1 MRFWGGQKT
10 ENGSLNREEDM
21 PGKNI
26 TNTTRNNETYDGY
39 LAEPAGDGKAPGLLL
54 ITAIFGIDDE
64 MKELSDAWAADGFV
78 VSVPDIF
85 WRVMP
90 GPTADMEK
98 AFARYEAFDFD
109 QGVKDIEDLIGD
121 LRAHPRCNGKVAV
134 LGFCFGGR
142 YAHIATSRLG
152 ADAAGAFHGTM
163 IGAHLDEVDKVNVP
177 VSYHFGAEDPVVP
190 MDEVDAI
197 KAAFA
202 GRAGAEIGVYD
213 GAGHN
218 FSMPYKEG
226 YVPAAAAAS
235 RAAVLTCFNTLK

>member
-1 MRFWGGQKT
+1 MP
-10 ENGSLNREEDM
+10 SRE
-21 PGKNI
+21 I
-26 TNTTRNNETYDGY
+26 IYTTRDKETFTGY
-39 LAEPAGDGKAPGLLL
+39 LSEPEGDDKAPGILL

-64 MKELSDAWAADGFV
+64 MKELADAWAADGFV

-98 AFARYEAFDFD
+98 AFGRYSAFDAD
-109 QGVKDIEDLIGD
+109 QGFNDVEDLMKN
-121 LRAHPRCNGKVAV
+121 LRANPRCNGRVGV

-142 YAHIATSRLG
+142 YAHVAAARLG

-163 IGAHLDEVDKVNVP
+163 IEANINEMPPKSCP
-177 VSYHFGAEDPVVP
+177 ISFHFGAEDPVVP
-190 MDEVDAI
+190 IDTVELI
-197 KAAFA
+197 RAAYVGHEA
-202 GRAGAEIGVYD
+202 ADIVAHD

-226 YVPAAAAAS
+226 YHAGVAAQS
-235 RAAVLTCFNTLK
+235 RKSVLERFNAMK